1 MQLKKTILKKVWI
14 VLNKKCFIFLIYKK
28 LEKRQAVEFLIKKKI
43 SSLIMIAACSFLYVR
58 FLFVGDVVSGVSSM
72 YNVIMQYLNSFLSCS
87 VRNLT
92 LASLSLLFTIKIDV
106 FPLFTRFN
114 SHCGLVPWQ

>member
-14 VLNKKCFIFLIYKK
+14 VLNKKCFIFLIHKK

-58 FLFVGDVVSGVSSM
+58 FLFAGTS
-72 YNVIMQYLNSFLSCS
+72 YREFLQCIM
-87 VRNLT
+87 
-92 LASLSLLFTIKIDV
+92 
-106 FPLFTRFN
+106 
-114 SHCGLVPWQ
+114 